1 MSRDVRVAGNIQAR
15 LEAYPLN
22 DPALSAHEHAE
33 HAEHAAHAN
42 DPFISRVSITIAVLA
57 VLAATVG
64 SLETM
69 EAGAAIESSS
79 EAVLEQNKASDI
91 WGEYQADS
99 LKKHLYGIAADA
111 GGANADRYK
120 QTSDEQKTT
129 QTEVKK
135 HAIEDETARDQ
146 KLAEA
151 RVHEHRHHRLAVAA
165 TLAEIGIAIC
175 TVAIIT
181 RRKSFWLGSLV
192 LGLGGVLVLGYAYV

>member
-1 MSRDVRVAGNIQAR
+1 M
-15 LEAYPLN
+15 N

-57 VLAATVG
+57 VLAAAVG
-64 SLETM
+64 SLETL

-111 GGANADRYK
+111 GGANAERYHK
-120 QTSDEQKTT
+120 TSDEQQAT
-129 QTEVKK
+129 QRSSVWPFFVAECAKRAFTKLTREAALIAVTKAVKSSAEVRI
-135 HAIEDETARDQ
+135 HQRWRAI
-146 KLAEA
+146 
-151 RVHEHRHHRLAVAA
+151 
-165 TLAEIGIAIC
+165 
-175 TVAIIT
+175 
-181 RRKSFWLGSLV
+181 RRQ
-192 LGLGGVLVLGYAYV
+192 

>member
-1 MSRDVRVAGNIQAR
+1 M
-15 LEAYPLN
+15 N
-22 DPALSAHEHAE
+22 DPAFSAHEHAE

-42 DPFISRVSITIAVLA
+42 DPFISRVSITIACLA
-57 VLAATVG
+57 VLAAGVG
-64 SLETM
+64 SLETL

-111 GGANADRYK
+111 GGANAERYHK
-120 QTSDEQKTT
+120 TSDEQKST

-135 HAIEDETARDQ
+135 HALEDEAARDE
-146 KLAEA
+146 KLAEG
-151 RVHEHRHHRLAVAA
+151 RVHEHRHHWLAIAA

-181 RRKSFWLGSLV
+181 RRKPFWFGSLV
-192 LGLGGVLVLGYAYV
+192 LGLTSLLVLGYTYLT

>member
-1 MSRDVRVAGNIQAR
+1 MS
-15 LEAYPLN
+15 
-22 DPALSAHEHAE
+22 DPAFSAHEHAE

-42 DPFISRVSITIAVLA
+42 YPFISRVSITIAVLA

-64 SLETM
+64 SLETL

-99 LKKHLYGIAADA
+99 LKKHLYGIAADS
-111 GGANADRYK
+111 GGANAKRYHK
-120 QTSDEQKTT
+120 TSDEQKAT
-129 QTEVKK
+129 QANVKN
-135 HAIEDETARDQ
+135 HAMEDEAARDE
-146 KLAEA
+146 KLAEG

-181 RRKSFWLGSLV
+181 RRRSFWVGSLA
-192 LGLGGVLVLGYAYV
+192 LGLGGVVVLAYAYLI

>member
-1 MSRDVRVAGNIQAR
+1 
-15 LEAYPLN
+15 LN

-33 HAEHAAHAN
+33 HAEHAAHTN

-57 VLAATVG
+57 VLAAAVG
-64 SLETM
+64 SLETL

-111 GGANADRYK
+111 GGANAERYHK
-120 QTSDEQKTT
+120 TSDEQKAT
-129 QTEVKK
+129 QAEVKK
-135 HAIEDETARDQ
+135 QAMEDEAARDQ
-146 KLAEA
+146 KLAEG

-181 RRKSFWLGSLV
+181 RRKSFWLGSLA
-192 LGLGGVLVLGYAYV
+192 LGLGGVIVLAYTYLI

>member
-1 MSRDVRVAGNIQAR
+1 M
-15 LEAYPLN
+15 N

>member
-1 MSRDVRVAGNIQAR
+1 MS
-15 LEAYPLN
+15 

-57 VLAATVG
+57 VLAAAVG
-64 SLETM
+64 SLETI
-69 EAGAAIESSS
+69 ESGAAIASSS

-120 QTSDEQKTT
+120 HTSDEQKAT
-129 QTEVKK
+129 QTEVKRQ
-135 HAIEDETARDQ
+135 ALEDEAARDS
-146 KLAEA
+146 KLSEG
-151 RVHEHRHHRLAVAA
+151 RDHEHRHHRLAVSA

-181 RRKSFWLGSLV
+181 RRKPFWIGSLLLGTTSVVV
-192 LGLGGVLVLGYAYV
+192 LLYTYLV

>member
-1 MSRDVRVAGNIQAR
+1 M
-15 LEAYPLN
+15 N

-57 VLAATVG
+57 VLAAAVG
-64 SLETM
+64 SLETL

-111 GGANADRYK
+111 GGANANRYK
-120 QTSDEQKTT
+120 QTSDEQKST

-135 HAIEDETARDQ
+135 HALENEAARDE
-146 KLAEA
+146 KLAEG
-151 RVHEHRHHRLAVAA
+151 RVHENRHHRLAVAA

>member
-1 MSRDVRVAGNIQAR
+1 MDMS
-15 LEAYPLN
+15 
-22 DPALSAHEHAE
+22 DPALSAHEHTE

-64 SLETM
+64 SLETI
-69 EAGAAIESSS
+69 EAGAAIAASS

-99 LKKHLYGIAADA
+99 LKKHLYSIAADA
-111 GGANADRYK
+111 GGANSDRYK
-120 QTSDEQKTT
+120 HTSDEQKAI
-129 QTEVKK
+129 QGEVKK
-135 HAIEDETARDQ
+135 QAMDDEAARDG
-146 KLAEA
+146 KLAEG

-181 RRKSFWLGSLV
+181 RRKPFWLGSLL
-192 LGLGGVLVLGYAYV
+192 LGLTSILVLGYTYLF

>member
-1 MSRDVRVAGNIQAR
+1 M
-15 LEAYPLN
+15 N
-22 DPALSAHEHAE
+22 DPTFSAHEHAE

-57 VLAATVG
+57 VLAAAVG
-64 SLETM
+64 SLETI
-69 EAGAAIESSS
+69 EAGAAIASSS

-111 GGANADRYK
+111 GGANSDRYQK
-120 QTSDEQKTT
+120 TSDEQKAT

-135 HAIEDETARDQ
+135 HALEDEAARDG
-146 KLAEA
+146 KLAEE
-151 RVHEHRHHRLAVAA
+151 RVHENRHHKLAIAA
-165 TLAEIGIAIC
+165 TLSEIGIAIC

-181 RRKSFWLGSLV
+181 RRKSFWLASLV
-192 LGLGGVLVLGYAYV
+192 LGLGGVAVLGYAYI

>member
-1 MSRDVRVAGNIQAR
+1 MS
-15 LEAYPLN
+15 

-57 VLAATVG
+57 VLAAAVG
-64 SLETM
+64 SLETL

-111 GGANADRYK
+111 GGANAKRYHK
-120 QTSDEQKTT
+120 TSDEQKLT

-135 HAIEDETARDQ
+135 HAMDDEAARDE
-146 KLAEA
+146 KLAEG

-181 RRKSFWLGSLV
+181 RRRSFWLGSLA
-192 LGLGGVLVLGYAYV
+192 LGLGGVAVLAYAYLI

>member
-1 MSRDVRVAGNIQAR
+1 MLPTPMIRLFRAYRSPSRSLRFWR
-15 LEAYPLN
+15 PPSE
-22 DPALSAHEHAE
+22 
-33 HAEHAAHAN
+33 
-42 DPFISRVSITIAVLA
+42 VLKPWKP
-57 VLAATVG
+57 
-64 SLETM
+64 ERQ
-69 EAGAAIESSS
+69 SS

-120 QTSDEQKTT
+120 QTSDEQKSI

-135 HAIEDETARDQ
+135 RALEDEAARDE
-146 KLAEA
+146 KLAEG
-151 RVHEHRHHRLAVAA
+151 RVHERRHHKLAVAA

-192 LGLGGVLVLGYAYV
+192 LGLGGVLVLVYAYA

>member
-1 MSRDVRVAGNIQAR
+1 MS
-15 LEAYPLN
+15 
-22 DPALSAHEHAE
+22 DPALSAHENAE

-57 VLAATVG
+57 VLAAAVG
-64 SLETM
+64 SLETL

-111 GGANADRYK
+111 GGANAERYHK
-120 QTSDEQKTT
+120 ISDEQKAT
-129 QTEVKK
+129 QTKVKK
-135 HAIEDETARDQ
+135 HAMEDEAARDE
-146 KLAEA
+146 KLAEG
-151 RVHEHRHHRLAVAA
+151 RVHEHRHHKLAVAA

-181 RRKSFWLGSLV
+181 RRKSFWLGSLA
-192 LGLGGVLVLGYAYV
+192 LGLGGVVVLAYAYLI